1 MRSTESPKTIGWSV
15 MHDEERVMQNYKQ
28 VKGDVEETQLVH
40 VTVRDEHVLV
50 KSHCDSN
57 GHVSIVSGGRVTN
70 K

>member
-1 MRSTESPKTIGWSV
+1 M
-15 MHDEERVMQNYKQ
+15 
-28 VKGDVEETQLVH
+28 EETQLVH

>member
-1 MRSTESPKTIGWSV
+1 

-28 VKGDVEETQLVH
+28 VTGDVEETQLVH

-50 KSHCDSN
+50 KSHRDSN